1 MAVSQE
7 AIPTQHSKWSLFA
20 TMPTYQDV
28 MARGHL
34 YTSDQLQRWHRYMA
48 GGDVLRSELSSTGV
62 RYMENIQRQ
71 HLDVTRQPVHQ
82 WYTPSTVTLGLSQW
96 FPAYSSLRSV
106 VSWIEY
112 AGHHAT
118 QVVTVIHIWRWI
130 TMLISFIAFT
140 LRHGPQETA
149 RCYAKR
155 FRDSFKST
163 KSKVK
168 GHKQLADMEETTRLQ
183 HLMQVER
190 GLQVIGPYL
199 KDINLSHYVDE
210 MTNRLRDKYQQM
222 TAEQR
227 ERLIAELT
235 QCTAEPREDPEEEPV
250 QPDETD
256 GYEEMMP
263 LRGGQAGYK
272 ETSL

>member
-1 MAVSQE
+1 
-7 AIPTQHSKWSLFA
+7 
-20 TMPTYQDV
+20 
-28 MARGHL
+28 
-34 YTSDQLQRWHRYMA
+34 
-48 GGDVLRSELSSTGV
+48 
-62 RYMENIQRQ
+62 
-71 HLDVTRQPVHQ
+71 
-82 WYTPSTVTLGLSQW
+82 
-96 FPAYSSLRSV
+96 
-106 VSWIEY
+106 
-112 AGHHAT
+112 
-118 QVVTVIHIWRWI
+118 
-130 TMLISFIAFT
+130 
-140 LRHGPQETA
+140 
-149 RCYAKR
+149 
-155 FRDSFKST
+155 
-163 KSKVK
+163 
-168 GHKQLADMEETTRLQ
+168 MEETTRLQ